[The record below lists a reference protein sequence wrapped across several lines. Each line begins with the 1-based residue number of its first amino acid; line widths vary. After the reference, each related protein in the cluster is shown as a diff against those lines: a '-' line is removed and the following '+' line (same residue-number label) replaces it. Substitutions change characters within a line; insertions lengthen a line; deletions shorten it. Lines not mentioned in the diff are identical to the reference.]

1 MNMLEL
7 SEARFSA
14 RKFTD
19 EPVSD
24 ADLHYVLECARLAPS
39 AVNRQPWKLVVV
51 RSPEARQ
58 QLWSAYDREWF
69 RTAPLYIVCM
79 RNNQACWTRRYDD
92 KPHGDIDVAIATEHL
107 CLAATERGLGTC
119 WVCNYDPAV
128 VRNLFRLPI
137 MRPWPSFPWAM
148 WPPTAHAQRRNA
160 NPWRRSLRSGKPS
173 PLPANLSSQPQ
184 LSKLRQRVGLDI
196 LGLQALRPTPW
207 RWAYGCWNHGNHL
220 KVKKWKVSMACF

>member
-24 ADLHYVLECARLAPS
+24 ADLHYILECARLAPS

-107 CLAATERGLGTC
+107 CLAAAEQGLGTC
-119 WVCNYDPAV
+119 WVCNFDVALVKQLFPVDGFEPVALIPIGHPAPDCPHPEKN
-128 VRNLFRLPI
+128 R
-137 MRPWPSFPWAM
+137 
-148 WPPTAHAQRRNA
+148 
-160 NPWRRSLRSGKPS
+160 KP
-173 PLPANLSSQPQ
+173 LEEIVEWL
-184 LSKLRQRVGLDI
+184 
-196 LGLQALRPTPW
+196 
-207 RWAYGCWNHGNHL
+207 
-220 KVKKWKVSMACF
+220 

>member
-119 WVCNYDPAV
+119 WVCNFDVERVKQQFCAEGFEPV
-128 VRNLFRLPI
+128 VILPI
-137 MRPWPSFPWAM
+137 GHIAPDCSMTEKKRV
-148 WPPTAHAQRRNA
+148 
-160 NPWRRSLRSGKPS
+160 
-173 PLPANLSSQPQ
+173 PLADL
-184 LSKLRQRVGLDI
+184 VEE
-196 LGLQALRPTPW
+196 
-207 RWAYGCWNHGNHL
+207 
-220 KVKKWKVSMACF
+220 V